1 MINPILRIL
10 SVALLAAG
18 VAGCGAGGETPA
30 SGPQDDSPSMVKK
43 KRDDGTLSS
52 INPVDEDGFV
62 HGVKV
67 NYYEDGKTVHS
78 KITYVHGRKH
88 GPALWYYRNGQ
99 VYEHTSFHYG
109 RKHGLTKR
117 YYETGELMEE
127 LTYEAGE
134 ELPGKKRFNRQG
146 QLISP

>member
-1 MINPILRIL
+1 MMNPILRI
-10 SVALLAAG
+10 VAMALLTTG
-18 VAGCGAGGETPA
+18 IAGCGAGNERPA
-30 SGPQDDSPSMVKK
+30 SGPQDDSASMVKK

-52 INPVDEDGFV
+52 INPVDDDGYV

-109 RKHGLTKR
+109 RKHGLTRR

-127 LTYEAGE
+127 LTFEAGE